1 MAVARHNGGNIRDSV
16 LIMSVLFLADA
27 GIFYVRLVSGG
38 KC

>member
-16 LIMSVLFLADA
+16 LIMFVPFQAGA
-27 GIFYVRLVSGG
+27 GIFYVRLVCGG

>member
-1 MAVARHNGGNIRDSV
+1 MAVARHNGGNIRDNV